1 MVAKW
6 VFKNVIML
14 NSASNYRQL
23 VPASHYLSLYNGE
36 IPKGVT
42 IDIAYAET
50 EPSLEWRQSQDGLIL
65 RDSRIPMKMGV
76 NRYTITFQIKRLM
89 MKVAFYET
97 DENVFYEDEDC
108 IRIYPDYGLYGKL
121 KVYKNIDDFDVH

>member
-1 MVAKW
+1 
-6 VFKNVIML
+6 
-14 NSASNYRQL
+14 
-23 VPASHYLSLYNGE
+23 
-36 IPKGVT
+36 
-42 IDIAYAET
+42 
-50 EPSLEWRQSQDGLIL
+50 
-65 RDSRIPMKMGV
+65 MKMGV

-121 KVYKNIDDFDVH
+121 KVYKNIDDFDVHGVIREYISEVK

>member
-1 MVAKW
+1 MDNVEEEISFLNDNHEVVAKW

-42 IDIAYAET
+42 IDL
-50 EPSLEWRQSQDGLIL
+50 SLIHIWWLPL
-65 RDSRIPMKMGV
+65 K
-76 NRYTITFQIKRLM
+76 RYTVPERF
-89 MKVAFYET
+89 
-97 DENVFYEDEDC
+97 
-108 IRIYPDYGLYGKL
+108 
-121 KVYKNIDDFDVH
+121 